1 MPQIDSSYLLGQG
14 TDKKIIR
21 AILFGLSFL
30 ILLGIG
36 VVITLQTRAG
46 NNKDASILAL
56 GIVPILG
63 ALGFAYFEKTEISG
77 AIIAVSLTVMFTIL
91 ATIGQGVYDIGTM
104 AFPAIL
110 IIASLILK
118 RNTVG
123 ILALIIIL
131 SNGWL
136 VFGAIYGIYSPD
148 YPSQSYERQF
158 VITSLILIVT
168 MLAVY
173 ILSNTLRKSLE
184 TAQNELLERQ
194 RVEQAL
200 REAETMYRALVEQT
214 TVVTYR
220 DVADM
225 EASPLY
231 ISPQIKNLTGYTA
244 AEWMSKPD
252 FWKTLIHPD
261 DIDGVQADLERYV
274 TTGARTIS
282 EYRLKTKDNR
292 WVWVRD
298 EAIVIKDDNG
308 EPQYVHGVYIDIT
321 VQKTAELKVKQRGL
335 ILNAVAETTQLL
347 LKSRNWQDSINK
359 TLKILGEATSASHAY
374 IFINHPG
381 KDSVTLSSQKYEWAA
396 PGIKPELDNP
406 IYQNTRLVKIP
417 GIEDWYANLSAG
429 KPFYGTGKQYPRY
442 WKKALENRGIKT
454 LLDMPII
461 VNGKWWGIIGFDDF
475 INEMP
480 WSQAEIDALVAAAG
494 SLGTAIERQQF
505 DEGLRASEEK
515 FNLAFRHTHVA
526 MAITKISDHILLD
539 VNNAFCKVTG
549 YSQQE
554 AIGMRAG
561 RDLNIWLHSE
571 DRNTI
576 INLLEQQGYV
586 EEYKAQFRRKN
597 GDIGTGLLSALNIT
611 ISGEACQLYSF
622 VDISNIDQLL
632 NELESKNEELQT
644 FTYTVSHD
652 LKAPLVTLSGFIG
665 FLEQDA
671 RNGDTEKMNK
681 DILRINEAISKMER
695 LLTELLELSRIGRIM
710 NPPMDVPFGEIVD
723 EALALVQGRLQAE
736 QVQVDVEADLPSV
749 YGDRA
754 RLVEVVQNLVDNAAK
769 FTKGQDTP
777 RIEIGQINKD
787 DKHIFFVRDN
797 GIGIEPQ
804 QHERVFGLFNKL
816 DANSDGTG
824 IGLALVKRIIEVH
837 GGKIWVESEGLGEG
851 STFYFTLA
859 GDPNNEA
866 YNEE

>member
-1 MPQIDSSYLLGQG
+1 MPPTDRSYLLGEG

-36 VVITLQTRAG
+36 IVFILQLRDG
-46 NNKDASILAL
+46 NTKDASILAL

-63 ALGFAYFEKTEISG
+63 ALGFAYHENTEISG
-77 AIIAVSLTVMFTIL
+77 AIIAGSLTVMITVL

-104 AFPAIL
+104 AYPAIL
-110 IIASLILK
+110 IIASLILR

-136 VFGAIYGIYSPD
+136 VFGAIYGIYTPT
-148 YPSQSYERQF
+148 YPQQSYERQF
-158 VITSLILIVT
+158 VITALILIVT

-173 ILSNTLRKSLE
+173 ILSNTLRKSLA

-214 TVVTYR
+214 TIVTYR
-220 DVADM
+220 DIADM

-231 ISPQIKNLTGYTA
+231 ISPQIENLTGYTA

-252 FWKTLIHPD
+252 FWKTLVHPD

-308 EPQYVHGVYIDIT
+308 KPQYVHGVYIDIT
-321 VQKTAELKVKQRGL
+321 DQKTAELKVKQRGL
-335 ILNAVAETTQLL
+335 ILNAVAETAQLL
-347 LKSRNWQDSINK
+347 LKTRDWRDKIN
-359 TLKILGEATSASHAY
+359 TILKLLGQATGASHAY

-381 KDSVTLSSQKYEWAA
+381 KDGVTLSSQKYEWTA
-396 PGIKPELDNP
+396 PSIKPELDNP
-406 IYQNTRLVKIP
+406 IYQNTRLVTIP

-429 KPFYGTGKQYPRY
+429 KPFYGTGKQYPKY
-442 WKKALENRGIKT
+442 WEKALVNRGVKT

-494 SLGTAIERQQF
+494 NLGTAIERQEI

-526 MAITKISDHILLD
+526 MAITKVSDHTLLD
-539 VNNAFCKVTG
+539 VNDAFCRVTG
-549 YSQQE
+549 YSQQD
-554 AIGMRAG
+554 AIGKRAG
-561 RDLNIWLHSE
+561 RDLNIWINSE

-576 INLLEQQGYV
+576 IDRLEQQGYI

-597 GDIGTGLLSALNIT
+597 EEVGTGLLSALNIT

-632 NELESKNEELQT
+632 NELESKNDELQT

-652 LKAPLVTLSGFIG
+652 LKAPLVTISGFMG
-665 FLEQDA
+665 FLEKDA
-671 RNGDTEKMNK
+671 RNGDTEKLNK
-681 DILRINEAISKMER
+681 DILRINEALSKMER
-695 LLTELLELSRIGRIM
+695 LLTELLALSRIGRIM
-710 NPPMDVPFGEIVD
+710 NPPMNVSYGEIVD
-723 EALALVQGRLQAE
+723 EALELIQGRLQAE
-736 QVQVDVEADLPSV
+736 QVQVEVEAGLPSV

-754 RLVEVVQNLVDNAAK
+754 RLVEVVQNLVENAAK
-769 FTKGQDTP
+769 FTKGKDSP
-777 RIEIGQINKD
+777 KIEIGCKNTDGKPV
-787 DKHIFFVRDN
+787 FFVRDN

-804 QHERVFGLFNKL
+804 QHERIFGLFNKL
-816 DANSDGTG
+816 DANSEGTG
-824 IGLALVKRIIEVH
+824 IGLALVRRIIEVH
-837 GGKIWVESEGLGEG
+837 GGRIWVESPGLGGG
-851 STFYFTLA
+851 SIFYFTLA
-859 GDPNNEA
+859 DHPNNEE